1 VTIMKT
7 TGQIHP
13 FAAAR
18 KPVPRGLKTTGPVV
32 FSYGFRP
39 FFLGAGLWAV
49 LAMLLWIL
57 SLTTGLPVGGTY
69 GAVHWHAH
77 EMLFGFGPAVLAG
90 FLLTAVP
97 NWTGRLPVSG
107 KPLMG
112 LAGLWLLGRLAFL
125 QPDIVHVDVAI
136 AIESLFLPVLLLICV
151 REIVAGRKWKD
162 LKVLFGVALLA
173 SANLVFHH
181 AVLTDGDPA
190 MASRAAAGAYL
201 LLICIIGGRIIPS
214 FTRNWLNRAGETR
227 FPTPMN
233 GYDVACLA
241 LAALALA
248 SWIALPEHPLT
259 VVVAGA
265 AALSHAVRLW
275 RWRGWTVRSEPLLAI
290 LHVAYAFVAFG
301 FLAIACAAAGHLNPY
316 SALHV
321 VTVGAIGLMMLAV
334 MGRATRGHTG
344 RDLAAS
350 RTPCL
355 AYACLIGAAVLR
367 PLAEIAP
374 EFYQEILSVS
384 ALLWM
389 ASFGL
394 FLVEYAPMLTRV
406 RRTPL
411 AG

>member
-1 VTIMKT
+1 MKT
-7 TGQIHP
+7 TGEIHP

-18 KPVPRGLKTTGPVV
+18 KPIPRGLKATGPVI

-39 FFLGAGLWAV
+39 FFLGASLWAV

-57 SLTTGLPVGGTY
+57 SLTAGLPVGGAY
-69 GAVHWHAH
+69 GAVRWHAH

-107 KPLMG
+107 TPLI
-112 LAGLWLLGRLAFL
+112 LLSGLWLLGRLVFL
-125 QPDIVHVDVAI
+125 QPDLLGVGVSVG
-136 AIESLFLPVLLLICV
+136 IESLFLPVLLFICV

-241 LAALALA
+241 FAALALA
-248 SWIALPEHPLT
+248 SWVALPDHPLT
-259 VVVAGA
+259 TIVAGTTA
-265 AALSHAVRLW
+265 ILHAVRLW
-275 RWRGWTVRSEPLLAI
+275 RWCGWRVRAEPLLVI
-290 LHVAYAFVAFG
+290 LHIAYAFAAFG

-316 SALHV
+316 SALHI

-344 RDLAAS
+344 RDLTAS
-350 RTPCL
+350 RTTSL
-355 AYACLIGAAVLR
+355 SYACLIAAAVIR
-367 PLAEIAP
+367 PFAEIAP
-374 EFYQEILSVS
+374 AALQPILAAA
-384 ALLWM
+384 ALLWI
-389 ASFGL
+389 AAFGL
-394 FLVEYAPMLTRV
+394 FLLEHAPMLTRI

-411 AG
+411 SG